1 MKKLIFRSLLLIG
14 LISLNSCE
22 ENTNPQFDNVNGQT
36 MVRFVS
42 SSATLPVEPTG
53 VTSQE
58 LQVHVT
64 TVSDTDRTVTLEV
77 DASSTATTNQY
88 TMNDIVI
95 PAGEYTG
102 VGSII
107 GNYANLP
114 SSGSVALVVNMTGIS
129 GGDSSQENATF
140 TLTLERFCPL
150 VIADFY
156 GTYNQWRSFND
167 FGNETATGPATISAG
182 PVAGTVT
189 ITNLYASGRS
199 AVIELDF
206 SNPASPAVIYRS
218 EEFSSVFATFASTGP
233 LYTYGKAEDAPNNN
247 FNTCTK
253 TINLNFFRTNG
264 TSNYTGEY
272 GIVLVKQ

>member
-1 MKKLIFRSLLLIG
+1 MKKLIFRTLLLVG

-42 SSATLPVEPTG
+42 TSATLPVEPTG
-53 VTSQE
+53 VTAQE
-58 LQVHVT
+58 LQVHAT
-64 TVSDTDRTVTLEV
+64 TVSDSDRTVTLEI
-77 DASSTATTNQY
+77 DATSTATSTQY
-88 TMNDIVI
+88 SITDIII
-95 PAGEYTG
+95 PAGEYVG
-102 VGSII
+102 IGSII

-114 SSGSVALVVNMTGIS
+114 ASGSVALVVKLTGIS
-129 GGDSSQENATF
+129 GGDSFQENATY

-156 GTYNQWRSFND
+156 GTYNQARSFND
-167 FGNETATGPATISAG
+167 FGNETATGDATISAG
-182 PVAGTVT
+182 PAAGTLL
-189 ITNLYASGRS
+189 ISNLYASGRS
-199 AVIELDF
+199 GVIELDF
-206 SNPASPAVIYRS
+206 SNHASPAVIYRS
-218 EEFSSVFATFASTGP
+218 EEIGSVFATFASTGP
-233 LYTYGKAEDAPNNN
+233 LYTYGKAEDAANNN

-253 TINLNFFRTNG
+253 VINLNFFRTNG